1 MQIVCLDLEGVL
13 IPEIWIGLA
22 ERTGIDALRAT
33 TRDVPDYDELMRQR
47 LAILD
52 ANGLGLPDIHAVVDG
67 MSPLDGARDFLDW
80 LQARWPVLILSDT
93 FYEFVD
99 PLMRALGRPTLFC
112 HRLKIAGDGRIADY
126 RLRLPDHKRATV
138 AALRGLNFNTV
149 AVGDSFNDTNMLAE
163 ADTGILFRAPD
174 NIIAEFPQ
182 YVSVRAYDALKE
194 LIARA
199 ADESDDND
207 R

>member
-47 LAILD
+47 LSILD

-67 MSPLDGARDFLDW
+67 LDPLDGAGEFIDW
-80 LQARWPVLILSDT
+80 LRARWPVLILSDT

-99 PLMRALGRPTLFC
+99 PLMQALGRPTLFC
-112 HRLKIAGDGRIADY
+112 HGLSVAEDGHIADY
-126 RLRLPDHKRATV
+126 MLRLPDHKRATV
-138 AALRGLNFNTV
+138 AALRELNFSTV

-163 ADTGILFRAPD
+163 ADTGILFHAPD

-182 YVSVRAYDALKE
+182 YKSVHEYAELKT
-194 LIARA
+194 LIAGA
-199 ADESDDND
+199 AG
-207 R
+207 